1 MSAPSDFDPARLDAC
16 LKQALPGLAGTPVL
30 ERIPGGQSNPTYFV
44 TYPGQRLVLRKK
56 PAGHVLPSAHAVERE
71 YRILHALAGSEVPV
85 PTARLLCEDSSV
97 IGTPFYVM
105 DRLDGRVFPDCTLP
119 GIAPAERRAMY
130 LAMAETLAKLHAV
143 DWRARGLADFGKPGD
158 YFERQIGRW
167 SKQWTLSQ
175 PAPNADID
183 HLLRWLPA
191 HVPTP
196 SATTIVH
203 GDFRIG
209 NLIFHPTEPH
219 VVGVLD
225 WELATL
231 GQPEADLAY
240 SALGWRLSSHEYMGM
255 RDQDPAALGIPT
267 EAEYLA
273 HYAQHMPRAVSCE
286 PFHFAFSLFRL
297 AVIFEGIAARAR
309 QGNSSSDNAAEVGQL
324 AAVFARRARE
334 AIDGR
339 KQGAYAS

>member
-1 MSAPSDFDPARLDAC
+1 MSAPLDFDPTRLDAC
-16 LKQALPGLAGTPVL
+16 LKQALPGLAGTPLL

-71 YRILHALAGSEVPV
+71 YRILHALADSEVPV

-105 DRLDGRVFPDCTLP
+105 DRLDGRVFSDCTLT
-119 GIAPAERRAMY
+119 GVAPAERRAIY

-143 DWRARGLADFGKPGD
+143 DWQARGLADFGKPGD
-158 YFERQIGRW
+158 YFERQIDRW
-167 SKQWTLSQ
+167 SRQWALSQ
-175 PAPNADID
+175 TAPNADID

-191 HVPTP
+191 HVPAP

-209 NLIFHPTEPH
+209 NLIYHPSDPS

-240 SALGWRLSSHEYMGM
+240 SALGWRLDSSEYLGM
-255 RDQDPAALGIPT
+255 SDQDLAALGIPT

-273 HYAQHMPRAVSCE
+273 HYARHVPRPVRCE
-286 PFHFAFSLFRL
+286 PFHVAFSLFRL

-309 QGNSSSDNAAEVGQL
+309 QGNASSENGAEIGKL
-324 AAVFARRARE
+324 AAVFARRACE
-334 AIDGR
+334 ALDR
-339 KQGAYAS
+339 

>member
-1 MSAPSDFDPARLDAC
+1 MTRATPTIDFDPTSLDVY
-16 LKQALPGLAGTPVL
+16 LKQALPDLTGTPLL

-44 TYPGQRLVLRKK
+44 SYPEQRLVLRKK
-56 PAGHVLPSAHAVERE
+56 PAGPVLPSAHAIERE
-71 YRILHALAGSEVPV
+71 HRVLHALTGSDVPV
-85 PTARLLCEDSSV
+85 PTARLLCEDPSI

-105 DRLDGRVFPDCTLP
+105 DRLEGRVFSDCTLP
-119 GIAPAERRAMY
+119 GVAPCERRAMY

-143 DWRARGLADFGKPGD
+143 DWQACGLADFGKPGD

-167 SKQWTLSQ
+167 SRQWTLSQ

-183 HLLRWLPA
+183 HLLQWLPA
-191 HVPTP
+191 HVPAP
-196 SATTIVH
+196 AATTIVH

-209 NLIFHPTEPH
+209 NLIFHPTEAR

-231 GQPEADLAY
+231 GQPAADLAY
-240 SALGWRLSSHEYMGM
+240 SALGWRLASNEYMGM
-255 RDQDPAALGIPT
+255 RDRDLVELGIPT

-273 HYAQHMPRAVSCE
+273 HYALHAPQMGQCE

-297 AVIFEGIAARAR
+297 AVIFEGIASRAR
-309 QGNSSSDNAAEVGQL
+309 QGNASSDNAAEVGQL
-324 AAVFARRARE
+324 AAVFARRSCE
-334 AIDGR
+334 AIEP
-339 KQGAYAS
+339 